1 MVDFYLHSVGATG
14 NIKDINESL
23 RDFEGILQTGAI
35 LNRRYRNLVGFG
47 FNGTRYIS
55 LSDYDKRFDN
65 VYKNDEYYF
74 DNTAYAM
81 YSTKALSIM
90 IDKAKVK
97 AIVPTLV
104 SPLDLSPISMLRMYG
119 AAHDLINK
127 RMSDLPDEVQV
138 KGNIYDD
145 SFLGVTIPSEE
156 IVIGIS
162 PNKLRSIYIKLKELI
177 QKYDYQLRL
186 YNLSDM
192 KPMDNE
198 EDVEEI
204 IKRSLYKLVNKK

>member
-1 MVDFYLHSVGATG
+1 MVNFYLHSVGVTG
-14 NIKDINESL
+14 KIEDINKSIKDL
-23 RDFEGILQTGAI
+23 EGILETGAI
-35 LNRRYRNLVGFG
+35 LNRRYRNLIGFG
-47 FNGTRYIS
+47 FNGTKYVS

-65 VYKNDEYYF
+65 AYKNDEYYF

-97 AIVPTLV
+97 VIVPKLV
-104 SPLDLSPISMLRMYG
+104 SPLDMSPMSMLRMYG
-119 AAHDLINK
+119 AAFDLIER

-145 SFLGVTIPSEE
+145 SFMGITIPSEE
-156 IVIGIS
+156 IVTKLS
-162 PNKLRSIYIKLKELI
+162 ADKLRSVYVRLKELI
-177 QKYDYQLRL
+177 EKYKYQLGL

-192 KPMDNE
+192 RPMDSE

-204 IKRSLYKLVNKK
+204 IKRSL